1 MKGNDSGGESE
12 YYPGVGRGDNHVAPA
27 KVFVDRIQRNPE
39 VCSNC
44 FVKIRDVVIPH
55 SWRRSV
61 RKGLVRFYVSKD
73 TRTESAAIEGDGA
86 RNPPKAC
93 SNCGSI
99 RGATTRPLPKSRA
112 VEYAWNLSTTL
123 AELKIDHNPL
133 VLAFVV
139 AHRKRFPRFGM
150 SDDDTYRLAVEFA
163 LDATEY
169 EMADVLGLGGLDAD
183 PANIVRDDGRF
194 VVDVIVERPALPPGE
209 TS

>member
-1 MKGNDSGGESE
+1 MTQDFDDRGGSE
-12 YYPGVGRGDNHVAPA
+12 YFPGVGRGENAVAPA

-61 RKGLVRFYVSKD
+61 REGLVRYYVSKE
-73 TRTESAAIEGDGA
+73 TRTESAAIEGDRAG
-86 RNPPKAC
+86 NPPKAC
-93 SNCGSI
+93 KNCGSI
-99 RGATTRPLPKSRA
+99 RGATNRPLPKSRA

-123 AELKIDHNPL
+123 RELKIDHNPV

-139 AHRKRFPRFGM
+139 AHRKRFPRFAM
-150 SDDDTYRLAVEFA
+150 SDDDTFRLAVEYA

-169 EMADVLGLGGLDAD
+169 GMADVLGTKGIDTD

-194 VVDVIVERPALPPGE
+194 VVDVIVERPALPAADD
-209 TS
+209 